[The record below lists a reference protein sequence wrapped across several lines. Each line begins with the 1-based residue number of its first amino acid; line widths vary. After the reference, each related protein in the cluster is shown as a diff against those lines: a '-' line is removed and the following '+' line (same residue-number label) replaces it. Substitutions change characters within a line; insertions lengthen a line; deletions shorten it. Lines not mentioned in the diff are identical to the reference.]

1 MNGSRRDR
9 RKGASAEELRDRLE
23 QARRE
28 WETQQEWEDRVREIR
43 EAHHDAQAQI
53 ARKKD
58 RTKSS

>member
-1 MNGSRRDR
+1 MDGSGRDR

-28 WETQQEWEDRVREIR
+28 WETQQEREDRVREIR

-58 RTKSS
+58 RKSS